1 MKYRGVHYG
10 PFGPDDPKTR
20 QEFRL
25 ASGASRREFLKIL
38 GAVGAGTF
46 AGASAP
52 FYDALFAQTAPGS
65 PTRRFDIHHHFAN
78 PELLKLMNDKK
89 TQGYQFWQSYSPAK
103 SIEDMDKGGVQ
114 TSFIS
119 VTTPG
124 IWFGNDQETR
134 RFARELN
141 EYGAAVVSD
150 HPGRFGLFAVL
161 PFPNANACLEEIEYA
176 FDTLKAEGVG
186 LLTSY
191 SNRWLGD
198 PAFAPVFHELN
209 RRKAIVYTHAQVP
222 DGCQSLIPGIPD
234 TTIEYNTDTA
244 RTIISLIESGRALDC
259 PDITFVFS
267 HGGGTI
273 LALPGRFLGAQASAS
288 ALAKDAD
295 PKSRLGQLRRF
306 YYDTAG
312 SSNPIQMTALKQ
324 LVSTSQIV
332 FGTDFPFGSSSNIA
346 SALLTCGFTSAELR
360 SIDRE
365 NALRFLPKKYA

>member
-1 MKYRGVHYG
+1 MKPNGSCREHFLS
-10 PFGPDDPKTR
+10 PFEVR
-20 QEFRL
+20 S
-25 ASGASRREFLKIL
+25 ASGPTADVSRRELLKIL
-38 GAVGAGTF
+38 GAASTGALVC
-46 AGASAP
+46 AGS
-52 FYDALFAQTAPGS
+52 LFHHGLLAQTASGGS
-65 PTRRFDIHHHFAN
+65 ARRFDLHHHFAN
-78 PELLKLMNDKK
+78 PALLKLMNDKK
-89 TQGYQFWQSYSPAK
+89 TQGYQFWQPYTPAK
-103 SIEDMDKGGVQ
+103 SVEDMDKGGVQ

-141 EYGAAVVSD
+141 EYGAKIVSD
-150 HPGRFGLFAVL
+150 YPGRFGLFAVL

-176 FDTLKAEGVG
+176 FGTLKAEGVG

-198 PAFAPVFHELN
+198 PSFAPVFQELN

-222 DGCQSLIPGIPD
+222 DCCQSLMPGIPD
-234 TTIEYNTDTA
+234 TTVEYNTDTA
-244 RTIISLIESGRALDC
+244 RTIISLIESGRALEC
-259 PDITFVFS
+259 PDITFIFS

-273 LALPGRFLGAQASAS
+273 LALPGRFLGAQASAA
-288 ALAKDAD
+288 ALAKEAD

-312 SSNPIQMTALKQ
+312 TSNPIQITALKQ

-346 SALLTCGFTSAELR
+346 TSLQTCGLMPAELR
-360 SIDRE
+360 AIDRE
-365 NALRFLPKKYA
+365 NALRILPKKYA